1 MVKEFYTLSSHLTK
15 VKKTLTTA
23 VTIWLE
29 YQNDIILLNVHE
41 TYLKIN

>member
-15 VKKTLTTA
+15 VKKTA